1 MKKTLIALALVLAL
15 ILSCMGG
22 SLAETNLS
30 LKVSDHFT
38 NRDLSGEWKEKDA
51 QSIALSESL
60 TITKAGVY
68 VLSGTLEDGT
78 IIVNAG
84 KDDNVQLVLNG
95 VNITSSSSAAI
106 LVENAHK
113 VFITLP
119 EGTENVLASTGFDE
133 SSGVD
138 AAIYA
143 RDDIVFNGKGS
154 LTVTSAKHGILG
166 KDDVKFASGTYVI
179 NAEGRGIDAKQGVA
193 VADGS
198 FTIVSQKDA
207 IRSRDKNE
215 AEKGYVLILGGTF
228 DLTVGGGSSNGA
240 VHTDDMFTG
249 GRGGWRMATAD
260 ADTDSMKGVKATGAI
275 TIAGGSLTIDSA
287 DDALHANSDVTIYGG
302 SLTISTGDDAIHAD
316 SALTIEDGEINILKS
331 YEGLEA
337 AAITINGGNVTLIS
351 EDDGMNSSG
360 GNDSSGF
367 GWNDMFANDGSSIV
381 INGGNVH
388 VNASGD
394 GIDSNG
400 DLTVNGGVLVV
411 SGPTNAY
418 NGALDANGS
427 LTVNGGTV
435 IAAGAVGMAETFG
448 SASTQVSFLT
458 NLSGAAGSEITVTDA
473 NGNVILSAT
482 VEKNFSCVVVS
493 SPDLKVG
500 ETYSVTAGSGTV
512 SVTVNSVSNGSGGG
526 FGGSFGGR
534 NGNNGGRGGRD
545 QQQPQTTPE
554 TQNETPEPDAASTAA
569 PDPQGGNS
577 GMTPPDGMQPDQG
590 GFPGGQGDDFG
601 GSFGGPGGQ
610 DDGFGGSNG
619 GPGGQDD
626 GFGGRQ
632 GGPGGQDDGFGDSF
646 GGQGGGFEGTLD
658 GGGIL

>member
-1 MKKTLIALALVLAL
+1 MV
-15 ILSCMGG
+15 LSCVGG
-22 SLAETNLS
+22 SVAESTVS

-51 QSIALSESL
+51 QTITLSESV

-68 VLSGTLEDGT
+68 VLSGTLADGT
-78 IIVNAG
+78 ITVNAG

-95 VNITSSSSAAI
+95 VNITSSTSAAI

-113 VFITLP
+113 VFVTLA
-119 EGTENVLASTGFDE
+119 EGTENYLTSTGFDE
-133 SSGVD
+133 SGDVD
-138 AAIYA
+138 AAVFA

-179 NAEGRGIDAKQGVA
+179 TAEGRGIDAKQGVA

-198 FTIVSQKDA
+198 FTIVSSKDA
-207 IRSRDKNE
+207 IRSKNSSK
-215 AEKGYVLILGGTF
+215 AEEGYVLILGGTF

-240 VHTDDMFTG
+240 VHTDEMFV
-249 GRGGWRMATAD
+249 GRGGWGTATAD
-260 ADTDSMKGVKATGAI
+260 ADTDSMKGIKATGVI
-275 TIAGGSLTIDSA
+275 TIAGGALTIDSA
-287 DDALHANSDVTIYGG
+287 DDALHANSGVTIYGG
-302 SLTISTGDDAIHAD
+302 SLILSTGDDAMHAD
-316 SALTIEDGEINILKS
+316 SDLTINDGEINILKS

-337 AAITINGGNVTLIS
+337 AAITINGGNVTLTS

-367 GWNDMFANDGSSIV
+367 GWNDMFANDGSSIT

-458 NLSGAAGSEITVTDA
+458 NLSGAAGSEIVVKDA
-473 NGNVILSAT
+473 DGNVVLSGT
-482 VEKNFSCVVVS
+482 VEKNFSCVVIS

-500 ETYSVTAGSGTV
+500 DTYTVTGGSGTV
-512 SVTVNSVSNGSGGG
+512 TVTVNSVSNGSGGG
-526 FGGSFGGR
+526 FGGGFGGSNGGR
-534 NGNNGGRGGRD
+534 NDGGRGRD
-545 QQQPQTTPE
+545 QQQPQATPE
-554 TQNETPEPDAASTAA
+554 TQNQSDPDATSTAT
-569 PDPQGGNS
+569 PGQQGGQD
-577 GMTPPDGMQPDQG
+577 DGFGGSQG
-590 GFPGGQGDDFG
+590 GPGGQGDDFG
-601 GSFGGPGGQ
+601 GSQGGPGGQ
-610 DDGFGGSNG
+610 NDEFGGS
-619 GPGGQDD
+619 
-626 GFGGRQ
+626 Q
-632 GGPGGQDDGFGDSF
+632 GGPGGQD
-646 GGQGGGFEGTLD
+646 GGFEGSF
-658 GGGIL
+658 GGGGTL